1 MLHSYYLYLTTIFDR
16 LLINSASKIVFI
28 MSQTILNLSQT
39 FSEENISEENISE
52 EKIDLDPLK
61 KYAVMF
67 HDDSD
72 DSQSTK
78 DTYLRREKNLILDIL

>member
-1 MLHSYYLYLTTIFDR
+1 
-16 LLINSASKIVFI
+16 

-39 FSEENISEENISE
+39 FSEENISE

-78 DTYLRREKNLILDIL
+78 DTYPRKEKNLILDIL